1 MIDKTKE
8 QIIEAAYEVAEK
20 ALSERAKKLACIAM
34 QEYADREKRKEA
46 IAFLNSVTHEGCNNY
61 FKIGD
66 SWFLGEDEHD
76 EDPEGPFTS
85 EQLYDL
91 YLQHIALVNKNK
103 K

>member
-1 MIDKTKE
+1 MSDKTKE
-8 QIIEAAYEVAEK
+8 QFLAEAFHPVQGIETGNLLK
-20 ALSERAKKLACIAM
+20 ALKA
-34 QEYADREKRKEA
+34 YADQEKRKEA
-46 IAFLNSVTHEGCNNY
+46 IAFLNSVTDEGCNNY

-85 EQLYDL
+85 DQIYDA

-103 K
+103 N